1 MTYNTIIW
9 DWNGTLLND
18 IELCVEIVSNLA
30 QSHRKEPLSLREY
43 KSVFGFPIIEYYK
56 KIGIDFELE
65 SFESLTQKFITQY
78 NSRVKHCQ
86 LHHGV
91 TDTLDFFRERNFSQY
106 ILTAAHKR
114 DVEQLLNHFAI
125 QDYFQGIEGLEN
137 YRAESKVERGKSLI
151 RDHGIEKEK
160 TLLIGDT
167 VHDLEVA
174 EEIGI
179 KCILISNGHQS
190 KDRLMEA
197 KIPADRVQDRIEALH
212 DLFF

>member
-18 IELCVEIVSNLA
+18 IELCVEIVSDLA
-30 QSHRKEPLSLREY
+30 QSHRREPLSLQEY

-56 KIGIDFELE
+56 KIGIDFERE
-65 SFESLTQKFITQY
+65 SFESLTKKFIAQY
-78 NSRVKHCQ
+78 NSRVKDCR

-91 TDTLDFFRERNFSQY
+91 TDTLDLFRKRNLSQF

-114 DVEQLLNHFAI
+114 DVEQLLYHFAI
-125 QDYFQGIEGLEN
+125 KDYFQGIEGLEN
-137 YRAESKVERGKSLI
+137 YRAESKVDRGKSLI
-151 RDHGIEKEK
+151 RAHGIEKEK
-160 TLLIGDT
+160 ALLIGDT

-190 KDRLMEA
+190 KDRLMQASDTSGKVHDE
-197 KIPADRVQDRIEALH
+197 IEALH
-212 DLFF
+212 DLIF